1 MIKELPLLCIL
12 HANVSIKVNC
22 CLISKW
28 NQYLWLRCSLFE
40 YCWYTFIYL
49 HFQKPKS
56 YTAAEATL
64 NINPYLKI
72 DSYINKVCPATENTY
87 SDEFYTKQDVI
98 VTALDNV
105 EARRYIDR

>member
-1 MIKELPLLCIL
+1 MYVL
-12 HANVSIKVNC
+12 HSNVSVSEF

-28 NQYLWLRCSLFE
+28 SPYFCVPYVL
-40 YCWYTFIYL
+40 YL
-49 HFQKPKS
+49 HIVDLYFYFQKPKS

-64 NINPYLKI
+64 NINPYIKI
-72 DSYINKVCPATENTY
+72 DSDINKVCPATENTY

>member
-1 MIKELPLLCIL
+1 MKSVFLCP
-12 HANVSIKVNC
+12 
-22 CLISKW
+22 W
-28 NQYLWLRCSLFE
+28 CSLSA
-40 YCWYTFIYL
+40 YCWSLYL
-49 HFQKPKS
+49 CFQKPKS

-64 NINPYLKI
+64 NINPYIKI
-72 DSYINKVCPATENTY
+72 DSDINKVCPATENTY

>member
-1 MIKELPLLCIL
+1 MIKEFPLLYVL
-12 HANVSIKVNC
+12 HAN
-22 CLISKW
+22 ISVGELSDQQMKSSV
-28 NQYLWLRCSLFE
+28 LLCPRCFLSE
-40 YCWYTFIYL
+40 YCWYM
-49 HFQKPKS
+49 FQKPKS

>member
-1 MIKELPLLCIL
+1 MFCMFLSVNFVWSVNEVDISVSHMFFICIL
-12 HANVSIKVNC
+12 
-22 CLISKW
+22 LI
-28 NQYLWLRCSLFE
+28 Y
-40 YCWYTFIYL
+40 
-49 HFQKPKS
+49 FQKPKS

-64 NINPYLKI
+64 NINPYIKI
-72 DSYINKVCPATENTY
+72 DSDINKVCPATENTY